1 VRLGPRL
8 ELLGRSSPFALLVA
22 ATLASGLG
30 TWVAFVALTVDV
42 WDRTHSSVWVSALLA
57 ADFLPLVAVGL
68 LLAPLVDRLS
78 RRRVMIGAD
87 LVRCGVFALL
97 PFARGPAMIV
107 VLAAIAGFASGFFRP
122 ALYAGVPNLVD
133 DDDLAQAN
141 SLLQAVENVTWM
153 LTPPLAGVL
162 VGVWNPEPGY
172 WINAASFLVSA
183 ALLARIPGR
192 KLQAAK
198 AVSEGH
204 VRDLVAGISLVLRS
218 RPLLTVFV
226 AWNVFFLAFAGINVA
241 EISFAKDAL
250 DAGDFGFGLLIGA
263 SGLGLVLGSF
273 FAGTLVERHPLAS
286 VYGGSIGLLAA
297 AAGAAAG
304 SPVIWIAAALMV
316 AVGFGNGVAV
326 VCNALFVQRGAPDE
340 LRGRAFTII
349 MSSNYAVLGVAMA
362 AAGLLTDAVGPR
374 WVWALSALFAGLA
387 AVLAFWLAPRGE
399 GAPRAAPHPAPN

>member
-1 VRLGPRL
+1 VKLGPRL
-8 ELLGRSSPFALLVA
+8 ELVGRSRPFALLVA

-78 RRRVMIGAD
+78 RKRVMVVAD
-87 LVRCGVFALL
+87 LVRCGVFVLL
-97 PFARGPAMIV
+97 PFATGPGMIV
-107 VLAAIAGFASGFFRP
+107 LLAAVAGFASGFFRP

-133 DDDLAQAN
+133 DEDLPQAN

-162 VGVWNPEPGY
+162 VGTFSPEPAY

-183 ALLARIPGR
+183 LLLVRIPGS
-192 KLQAAK
+192 KLQAAR
-198 AVSEGH
+198 AVSAGH
-204 VRDLVAGISLVLRS
+204 VRDLLAGIRLVLRS

-241 EISFAKDAL
+241 EISFARDAL

-273 FAGTLVERHPLAS
+273 FAGTLVERHPLAT
-286 VYGGSIGLLAA
+286 VYGGSIGLLAL
-297 AAGAAAG
+297 AAGAAAI
-304 SPVIWIAAALMV
+304 SPVIWVAAAFMV
-316 AVGFGNGVAV
+316 AVGVGNGVAV

-340 LRGRAFTII
+340 FRGRAFTII

-374 WVWALSALFAGLA
+374 WVWGLSALFAGLA
-387 AVLAFWLAPRGE
+387 AVLGFWLAPRGE
-399 GAPRAAPHPAPN
+399 GAPRAAAHPAPN

>member
-8 ELLGRSSPFALLVA
+8 ELLGRSPAFRLLVS

-30 TWVAFVALTVDV
+30 TWLAFVALTVDV

-78 RRRVMIGAD
+78 RKRVMVVAD
-87 LVRCGVFALL
+87 LVRCGVFVLL
-97 PFARGPAMIV
+97 PFAGGPGMIV
-107 VLAAIAGFASGFFRP
+107 ALAAVSGFATGFFRP

-133 DDDLAQAN
+133 DDDLPQAN
-141 SLLQAVENVTWM
+141 SVLQAVENVTWM
-153 LTPPLAGVL
+153 LTPPLAGVM
-162 VGVWNPEPGY
+162 VGVWGPEPGY
-172 WINAASFLVSA
+172 WVNAASFLVSA
-183 ALLARIPGR
+183 LLLVRIPGR
-192 KLQAAK
+192 MLQAAR

-204 VRDLVAGISLVLRS
+204 VRDLLAGISLVVRS
-218 RPLLTVFV
+218 RALLTVFV

-263 SGLGLVLGSF
+263 SGLGLVLGSY
-273 FAGTLVERHPLAS
+273 FAGTLVDRYAVAS
-286 VYGGSIGLLAA
+286 VYGGSIGLLAVA
-297 AAGAAAG
+297 AAAAAG
-304 SPVIWIAAALMV
+304 SPVIWLAAAFMV
-316 AVGFGNGVAV
+316 IVGFGNGTAV

-362 AAGLLTDAVGPR
+362 GAGLLTDAIGPR
-374 WVWALSALFAGLA
+374 WVWALSALCAGVA
-387 AVLAFWLAPRGE
+387 AVLGFWLAPRTQS
-399 GAPRAAPHPAPN
+399 ATRAAYHPAPN

>member
-8 ELLGRSSPFALLVA
+8 ELLGRSPAFRLLVS

-30 TWVAFVALTVDV
+30 TWLAFVALTVDV

-78 RRRVMIGAD
+78 RKRVMVVAD
-87 LVRCGVFALL
+87 LVRCGVFVLL
-97 PFARGPAMIV
+97 PFAGGPGMIV
-107 VLAAIAGFASGFFRP
+107 ALAAVSGFATGFFRP

-133 DDDLAQAN
+133 DDDLPQAN
-141 SLLQAVENVTWM
+141 SVLQAVENVTWM
-153 LTPPLAGVL
+153 LTPPLAGVM
-162 VGVWNPEPGY
+162 VGVWGPEPGY
-172 WINAASFLVSA
+172 WVNAASFLAS
-183 ALLARIPGR
+183 ALLLVRIPGR
-192 KLQAAK
+192 MLQAAR

-204 VRDLVAGISLVLRS
+204 VRDLLAGISLVVRS
-218 RPLLTVFV
+218 RALLTVFV

-263 SGLGLVLGSF
+263 SGLGLVLGSY
-273 FAGTLVERHPLAS
+273 FAGTLVDRYAVAS
-286 VYGGSIGLLAA
+286 VYGGSIGLLAVA
-297 AAGAAAG
+297 AAAAAG
-304 SPVIWIAAALMV
+304 SPVIWLAAAFMV
-316 AVGFGNGVAV
+316 IVGFGNGTAV

-362 AAGLLTDAVGPR
+362 GAGLLTDAIGPR
-374 WVWALSALFAGLA
+374 WVWALSALCAGVA
-387 AVLAFWLAPRGE
+387 AVLGFWLAPRTQS
-399 GAPRAAPHPAPN
+399 ATRAAYHPAPN